1 MPDDTIQASVGMHDN
16 GKKNCYNLPADVATI
31 TKLLNLSGAAEGGRS
46 NNPLRAHASPLELY
60 QAILKFQQVQNTLGH
75 TPRLS
80 VDGHVDPGGMTLA
93 RLNRTARQIGPLG
106 PNDGPFFP
114 PDIPIPPGPAP
125 SPVSSNFRI
134 RFIGGLNAGA
144 GVAGDV
150 LFFRIWDIKNNLGL
164 KYRYAGVG
172 AGFGLPKVPVVGTFS
187 GPFTD
192 FATIKPVPVGIFA
205 GPAHWTSLG
214 GGPSTR
220 NILQV
225 FFIAGLPSGVQTFV
239 ETGFTLG
246 AGASSSFGF
255 MVPIG
260 EVARFTGHGV

>member
-1 MPDDTIQASVGMHDN
+1 MPDDTIRASVGMHEN
-16 GKKNCYNLPADVATI
+16 GTKNCYNQPADVATI
-31 TKLLNLSGAAEGGRS
+31 INLLNLSDVAEGGRS
-46 NNPLRAHASPLELY
+46 DNPLLLAAPGELY
-60 QAILKFQQVQNTLGH
+60 RTILKFQQVQNNLGH

-80 VDGHVDPGGMTLA
+80 VDGHVDPNGMTLA
-93 RLNRTARQIGPLG
+93 RLNRTARKVGPLG
-106 PNDGPFFP
+106 PNDGPVFP
-114 PDIPIPPGPAP
+114 PDLPIPSGPAS
-125 SPVSSNFRI
+125 SPVSTNFRI

-164 KYRYAGVG
+164 KYSYGGAG
-172 AGFGLPKVPVVGTFS
+172 AGFGIPKVPVTPTVV

-192 FATIKPVPVGIFA
+192 FTTIRPVPVGIFA
-205 GPAHWTSLG
+205 GPAHWTSFG

-220 NILQV
+220 NILQI
-225 FFIAGLPSGVQTFV
+225 FFIAGLPSGVQMFV

-255 MVPIG
+255 LVPIG
-260 EVARFTGHGV
+260 EVARFSGHGV